1 VGGVTVSCPRSK
13 SKRRSKGGV
22 LTQNARQMTHEI
34 KKRMGAKTRLLNVF
48 RALYLSADR
57 RGWLSPHTCGRWRRS
72 PRVQRA
78 LNQDQHCRRQQHCTA
93 PTPAP
98 RWRPYIYIYQRGRS
112 VGALCK
118 AGNTPGASWHEGS
131 RCAGHRSP
139 SSERGCTRTRGVHV
153 QARNASSLRRAHT
166 EITHIRALRV
176 FFLRPGLNNTDDT
189 QRSVW
194 QTRTCARIWS

>member
-1 VGGVTVSCPRSK
+1 MGGVTVSCPRSK

-98 RWRPYIYIYQRGRS
+98 RWRPYIYIPAR
-112 VGALCK
+112 
-118 AGNTPGASWHEGS
+118 E
-131 RCAGHRSP
+131 
-139 SSERGCTRTRGVHV
+139 ERGSAVQSRQHTWSFMARRKPLCWSSKPFFREGLHTNSRG
-153 QARNASSLRRAHT
+153 SCPS
-166 EITHIRALRV
+166 
-176 FFLRPGLNNTDDT
+176 T
-189 QRSVW
+189 QRELT
-194 QTRTCARIWS
+194 QTSAHRDNAHQGVESFFSKAWTEQHR